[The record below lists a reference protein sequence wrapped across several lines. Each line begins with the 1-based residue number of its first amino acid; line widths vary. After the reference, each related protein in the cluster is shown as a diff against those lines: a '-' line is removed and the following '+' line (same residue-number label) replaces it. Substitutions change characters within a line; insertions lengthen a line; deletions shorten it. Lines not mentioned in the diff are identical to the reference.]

1 MLVKKRPGRL
11 TSLFFMGALLGAVF
25 FLLIFEFR
33 SLDVTYIDR
42 MLLVDGVKGLPQHYL
57 GWEFFRR
64 TAWSFPLGNMEG
76 LIYPETISVV
86 FADSIPLFAVFFK
99 LFSALLPARFQYF
112 GIFSLTCFM
121 LQGGLG
127 ALISDRFFKNRVFS
141 LILSIFFILS
151 PIAIRR
157 SFYHS
162 ALSAHFLILAAFAI
176 WLYKSEFKS
185 WKTPMCLFAILN
197 ALTVTIHVYFTPM
210 TVGIM
215 LCYALQELL
224 EKKKWS
230 RVLLSVGISF
240 FSILGTAW
248 LFGYFTDRISASSVG
263 LGRYSFNLNGFINPF
278 WYSNL
283 IDTLPVYQNG
293 QIEGFAYL
301 GLGMICLLT
310 IALILFVLRQVEQTA
325 KTKKFIIFNKNT
337 IPALVMLAVF
347 TVLALSPAVSFQA
360 RLLFTIPLPDSLLDL
375 LSIFRA
381 SGRFIWPIYYA
392 IFIFSIREISIYY
405 RRSKLSEKREKE
417 EKITRSIGADF
428 LIAMIIASTVFVQVY
443 DLTPLFVE
451 KNLLFAEEV
460 VYQSPLKSPIWE
472 ELAKTH
478 KHIYLYKPINDLY
491 TIWERQC
498 LAFDLAAYAL
508 DHDMDINAV
517 CLARVIAQTK
527 DDQITAHFD
536 TMAQGAVYNDYIY
549 IFMNPDYF
557 PGEGYGLH
565 YYEID
570 GIIIGVNTPI
580 EGAREYGA

>member
-1 MLVKKRPGRL
+1 
-11 TSLFFMGALLGAVF
+11 
-25 FLLIFEFR
+25 
-33 SLDVTYIDR
+33 
-42 MLLVDGVKGLPQHYL
+42 
-57 GWEFFRR
+57 
-64 TAWSFPLGNMEG
+64 
-76 LIYPETISVV
+76 
-86 FADSIPLFAVFFK
+86 
-99 LFSALLPARFQYF
+99 
-112 GIFSLTCFM
+112 
-121 LQGGLG
+121 
-127 ALISDRFFKNRVFS
+127 
-141 LILSIFFILS
+141 
-151 PIAIRR
+151 
-157 SFYHS
+157 
-162 ALSAHFLILAAFAI
+162 
-176 WLYKSEFKS
+176 
-185 WKTPMCLFAILN
+185 MCLFAIVN

-215 LCYALQELL
+215 LCYALQEIL
-224 EKKKWS
+224 EKKKWT
-230 RVLLSVGISF
+230 RVFLSVGISV
-240 FSILGTAW
+240 FSILGTAS
-248 LFGYFTDRISASSVG
+248 LFGYFTDRISASGVG

-283 IDTLPVYQNG
+283 IDSLPVYQNG

-301 GLGMICLLT
+301 GLGMICLFT

-325 KTKKFIIFNKNT
+325 KSKKFIIFNKNT
-337 IPALVMLAVF
+337 IPALVMLVVF
-347 TVLALSPAVSFQA
+347 TLVALSPAVSFQD